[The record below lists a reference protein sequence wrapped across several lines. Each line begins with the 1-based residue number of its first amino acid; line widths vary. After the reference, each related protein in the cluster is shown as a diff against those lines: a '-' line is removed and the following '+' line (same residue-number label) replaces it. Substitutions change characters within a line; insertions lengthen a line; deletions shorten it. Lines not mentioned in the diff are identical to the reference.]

1 MNTIQKQIVKEAN
14 VYPNI
19 LDCTLKTLPSIKKDI
34 TKRLKSQKR
43 AFDKNE
49 TNPKCLEL
57 QPHVRSI
64 VGDSVEKL
72 SKTLEAINTIDKQQ
86 QNVK

>member
-1 MNTIQKQIVKEAN
+1 MNSIQKQIVQEAN
-14 VYPNI
+14 VYPNV
-19 LDCTLKTLPSIKKDI
+19 LDCSYKTLPSIKKDI
-34 TKRLKSQKR
+34 SKRLKSQRK

-49 TNPKCLEL
+49 TTLKNIEF

-64 VGDSVEKL
+64 IREAIEKL
-72 SKTLEAINTIDKQQ
+72 SITLEAINKIEEQ